1 MSVSTVHARFKQIRK
16 HLGLTQTQIG
26 EHLGITKSAVSA
38 YERGVADP
46 PYSTVHSYLTSQG
59 VSVEWLLHNQGEMLL
74 ASHGDGS
81 SAMPVLGSDGSDE
94 EARVLV
100 ALYGEVSA
108 GPGRV
113 PLEPT
118 RFRAI
123 TPRQF
128 ALDFGAVPPAS
139 GRSVRRGYFVVVG
152 DSAAPT
158 YFDGDLV
165 PVEVLPEPT
174 QQFRQDTLYVFH
186 WGDDLLLKR
195 LRRLEDG
202 RVRASSLNPSVE
214 PFDFEPVNGH
224 EFAVVALVR
233 ETAKQQLYA
242 ALVGRFLRAENRGQ
256 IEAV

>member
-1 MSVSTVHARFKQIRK
+1 MSASTVHARFKQIRK

-38 YERGVADP
+38 YERGVAEP
-46 PYSTVHSYLTSQG
+46 PYSTVHDYLTSQG
-59 VSVEWLLHNQGEMLL
+59 IRVEWLLHNQGEMLIAGHEDRSTVPML
-74 ASHGDGS
+74 GGDGS
-81 SAMPVLGSDGSDE
+81 DD

-242 ALVGRFLRAENRGQ
+242 ALVGRFLRTENRGQ